1 VLKTESDTLSAS
13 VRFMIWHEVSLPNA
27 LIMRHASLFGTTM
40 SGSALSGGGLAV
52 KAVVWRDRADSI
64 SKAAAAIVRSPCAA
78 AKDSAVVE
86 AAASKAV

>member
-1 VLKTESDTLSAS
+1 
-13 VRFMIWHEVSLPNA
+13 
-27 LIMRHASLFGTTM
+27 M